1 MTLRVWSTGAEGPG
15 EQRLSWCLPAVQGQ
29 DGEGPGGFLS
39 RRLYCSMEEASRPIA
54 RGVLGDS
61 LLPPNHCRAKF
72 VPLWPAAQPCPA
84 LAVLVVTFHPTSS
97 CFSCEELQDIDL
109 ELGVDN
115 SAFYD
120 QFAIAQVGAL
130 GRRGGLQ
137 CWECWEGGI
146 YCWTLAELS
155 PYPEEEAGSYADKVV
170 DNGTRQWEHSGRL
183 PAGGGGLGFCRWVWG
198 GDGHSELESGSGKAL
213 ESGVRSVGGGGVRN
227 ETRHQILGV
236 QCRDEG
242 LGLWCQREVSL
253 FRSVLE
259 A

>member
-1 MTLRVWSTGAEGPG
+1 M
-15 EQRLSWCLPAVQGQ
+15 
-29 DGEGPGGFLS
+29 
-39 RRLYCSMEEASRPIA
+39 
-54 RGVLGDS
+54 
-61 LLPPNHCRAKF
+61 
-72 VPLWPAAQPCPA
+72 
-84 LAVLVVTFHPTSS
+84 
-97 CFSCEELQDIDL
+97 
-109 ELGVDN
+109 DN

-130 GRRGGLQ
+130 GRKGGLQ
-137 CWECWEGGI
+137 CWECWEGDI

-155 PYPEEEAGSYADKVV
+155 PYPEEEAGSCVDKVV
-170 DNGTRQWEHSGRL
+170 GNGTRQWEHSGRL

-236 QCRDEG
+236 QCRDES
-242 LGLWCQREVSL
+242 LGLWCQCEVSL